1 MGRHV
6 DAEGVTHFRA
16 SEAVFEM
23 EDGLP
28 IQIDGEPLIL
38 DSPLAFSVH
47 KKALKVLV
55 PGDVNPDLF
64 ASQSDR

>member
-28 IQIDGEPLIL
+28 IQFDGEPLVL
-38 DSPLAFSVH
+38 DSPLAFSVQ

-64 ASQSDR
+64 AGQSDR

>member
-1 MGRHV
+1 
-6 DAEGVTHFRA
+6 
-16 SEAVFEM
+16 M